1 MKQIRTG
8 ATVVARTAVTAHAT
22 LSFKET
28 PLYRNPI
35 RGSIHTP
42 PFFDISRFQ
51 LESHQRLGGGG
62 DPLLVTRTTAAW
74 AIPFTGQWE

>member
-1 MKQIRTG
+1 MKQIRTA

-35 RGSIHTP
+35 RREHPHSP
-42 PFFDISRFQ
+42 VF
-51 LESHQRLGGGG
+51 
-62 DPLLVTRTTAAW
+62 
-74 AIPFTGQWE
+74 